1 MINALLVED
10 ERITRNGLLRH
21 IPWSELGIDKILSAE
36 DAETALEMTLE
47 YHPDIVIS
55 DIRMREIDGIKLCRV
70 LKERLPDC
78 QIIFISS
85 YAQKEYFKAAIE
97 LEAIHYVEKPIDL
110 EELTGAIRKA
120 VERYL
125 AICEQRSMQKNYE
138 KSLDLIKNETFL
150 SLLRDR
156 STGEDNDAI
165 LKMAG
170 LWTDRCKGYRICIIR
185 WADAQDSPD
194 AISKWYKEAA
204 GLSGKCPGF
213 YVYTDFMDSALMLLY
228 LAAEGTESKE
238 CTELK
243 DNGLVLTNLR
253 ELAKRQRK
261 HKAHFL
267 AIGALYTDIKD
278 LMNSYQS
285 ALQALQCLSYLGYGT
300 SATEREVFC
309 DWQKDL
315 GEEEESSLKKAIQK
329 RDAGG
334 AEQALNRIFDEFIK
348 EHAILNSTVR
358 NICLMIYNHIR
369 DAEKNN
375 LTKSS
380 KTKELNVEYTYILG
394 QAATFNEIREMLLQY
409 VQEVFNPEASEHL
422 GSNLSVKQVIAYM
435 HKHYQEKGL
444 NINRMAEEV
453 FLAPTYL
460 SSLFKQDTGMT
471 INQYLTKLRIEY
483 AKSFLMDP
491 KLKLYQ
497 VADMVGYEDAAY
509 FARIFKNQAGIT
521 PQEYKERNIL

>member
-10 ERITRNGLLRH
+10 ERITRNGLLKH
-21 IPWSELGIDKILSAE
+21 IPWSELGIDIVLSAE
-36 DAETALEMTLE
+36 DAESALEMSKE

-55 DIRMREIDGIKLCRV
+55 DIRMREIDGIKMCRF
-70 LKERLPDC
+70 LKEKLPDC

-125 AICEQRSMQKNYE
+125 TICEQRSIQKNYE

-170 LWTDRCKGYRICIIR
+170 LWNDRCRGCRICIIR
-185 WADAQDSPD
+185 WADMQDNPD
-194 AISKWYKEAA
+194 TLSEWYQAA
-204 GLSGKCPGF
+204 VGLGKGYPGI
-213 YVYTDFMDSALMLLY
+213 YSYTDFLDNTTMLLY
-228 LAAEGTESKE
+228 LAAENS
-238 CTELK
+238 ELEE
-243 DNGLVLTNLR
+243 NGRILTNLR
-253 ELAKRQRK
+253 ELAKEQIN
-261 HKAHFL
+261 HNVHFL
-267 AIGALYTDIKD
+267 AIGEQYTDIKD
-278 LMNSYQS
+278 LVCSYQS
-285 ALQALQCLSYLGYGT
+285 ALHTLQCLSYLGYGT
-300 SATEREVFC
+300 SAAEKDVFC

-315 GEEEESSLKKAIQK
+315 GQEEERSLRKAIHRK
-329 RDAGG
+329 DAEGV
-334 AEQALNRIFDEFIK
+334 ERMIQQIFDEFIR
-348 EHAILNSTVR
+348 ERAILNSTVR
-358 NICLMIYNHIR
+358 NICLMIYNYIR
-369 DAEKNN
+369 EAEKNN
-375 LTKSS
+375 LTKRS
-380 KTKELNVEYTYILG
+380 KTQALKVEYTYILE
-394 QAATFNEIREMLLQY
+394 QAATFHEIREMLLQY
-409 VQEVFNPEASEHL
+409 AQAVFGSENFGNH
-422 GSNLSVKQVIAYM
+422 GGNISIKQVIVYM

-471 INQYLTKLRIEY
+471 INQYLTKLRMEY
-483 AKSFLMDP
+483 AKSFLTDP

-497 VADMVGYEDAAY
+497 IADMVGYEDAAY
-509 FARIFKNQAGIT
+509 FARIFKNQVGIT
-521 PQEYKERNIL
+521 PQEYKEKNIL

>member
-1 MINALLVED
+1 
-10 ERITRNGLLRH
+10 
-21 IPWSELGIDKILSAE
+21 
-36 DAETALEMTLE
+36 
-47 YHPDIVIS
+47 
-55 DIRMREIDGIKLCRV
+55 
-70 LKERLPDC
+70 
-78 QIIFISS
+78 
-85 YAQKEYFKAAIE
+85 
-97 LEAIHYVEKPIDL
+97 
-110 EELTGAIRKA
+110 
-120 VERYL
+120 
-125 AICEQRSMQKNYE
+125 
-138 KSLDLIKNETFL
+138 
-150 SLLRDR
+150 
-156 STGEDNDAI
+156 
-165 LKMAG
+165 
-170 LWTDRCKGYRICIIR
+170 
-185 WADAQDSPD
+185 
-194 AISKWYKEAA
+194 
-204 GLSGKCPGF
+204 
-213 YVYTDFMDSALMLLY
+213 MDSALMLLY

-334 AEQALNRIFDEFIK
+334 VEQALNRIFDEFIK

-358 NICLMIYNHIR
+358 NICLMIYNQIR